1 MKLPPERPADDPR
14 NGPVY
19 LRKTLLRQGHDDRTI
34 ARLVHDGVL
43 RRVRR
48 GAYVDKAGSDALD
61 AAGRHGL
68 RARAAVQQARTRVIL
83 SHVSGL
89 PEYDA
94 PVWGLDLT
102 DVHLT
107 RTDGKAGRHE
117 AGIAQHCGTVLPEDI
132 VRRNGLEVMSPVRLA
147 LEVTT
152 MASTEAGLVVVN
164 HFLNCGAATQEEL
177 LERYQVMEQWP
188 NTLRTGLVLHRS
200 DPRAESVGESRTLHL
215 IHDAG
220 LPLPELQYPIL
231 DANGREV
238 ARVDF
243 AWPELGVFL
252 EFDGKV
258 KYEKLLK
265 PGQRASDVVIAEK
278 RRERLICRLTG
289 WRCIRIDWSDLAR
302 PAATIALIRRE
313 LTAPRSAA

>member
-1 MKLPPERPADDPR
+1 MKIPEERPADDPR
-14 NGPVY
+14 SGPVY
-19 LRKTLLRQGHDDRTI
+19 LRKTLIRQGHDDRSI

-43 RRVRR
+43 RRTRR
-48 GAYVDKAGSDALD
+48 GAYVDKPRSSGLD
-61 AAGRHGL
+61 AAGEHAL
-68 RARAAVQQARTRVIL
+68 RARAAVQQAKTRVVL

-94 PVWGLDLT
+94 PTWGLDLS

-107 RTDGKAGRHE
+107 RTDGRAGRHE
-117 AGIAQHCGTVLPEDI
+117 AGIQQHCGKILPGD
-132 VRRNGLEVMSPVRLA
+132 VVARHGLEVMSPVRIA

-152 MASTEAGLVVVN
+152 MGSAEAGLVVVN
-164 HFLNCGAATQEEL
+164 HFLHCGIVSEDEL
-177 LERYQVMEQWP
+177 LERYELMEHWP
-188 NTLRTGLVLHRS
+188 NTLRTGLVLHRA
-200 DPRAESVGESRTLHL
+200 DHRAESVGESRTLHL

-220 LPLPELQYPIL
+220 LPVPTLQHPIF
-231 DANGREV
+231 DRSGREV

-265 PGQRASDVVIAEK
+265 PGQRASDVVIAE
-278 RRERLICRLTG
+278 RDRERMICRLTG
-289 WRCIRIDWSDLAR
+289 WRCIRIVWADLERAIHT
-302 PAATIALIRRE
+302 AAMIRAE
-313 LTAPRSAA
+313 LYPPSVAA

>member
-1 MKLPPERPADDPR
+1 MMIPAERSADDPR

-19 LRKTLLRQGHDDRTI
+19 LRKTLIQQGHDDRSI
-34 ARLVHDGVL
+34 ARLLQDGVL
-43 RRVRR
+43 RRTRR
-48 GAYVDKAGSDALD
+48 GAYVNKQRSAGLD
-61 AAGRHGL
+61 AAGEHGL
-68 RARAAVQQARTRVIL
+68 RARAAVQQSRTRVVL

-94 PVWGLDLT
+94 PTWGLDLS

-107 RTDGKAGRHE
+107 RTDGRAGRHE
-117 AGIAQHCGTVLPEDI
+117 AGIRQHCGKIRPGDV
-132 VRRNGLEVMSPVRLA
+132 VARHGVEVMSPVRIA

-152 MASTEAGLVVVN
+152 MASAEAGLVVVN
-164 HFLNCGAATQEEL
+164 HFLHCGMATKEDL
-177 LERYQVMEQWP
+177 LERYELMEHWP
-188 NTLRTGLVLHRS
+188 NTLRTGLVLHRA
-200 DPRAESVGESRTLHL
+200 DGRAESVGETRTLHL

-220 LPLPELQYPIL
+220 LPLPELQYPIV
-231 DANGREV
+231 DHSGREV

-265 PGQRASDVVIAEK
+265 PGQRASDVVIAE
-278 RRERLICRLTG
+278 RDRERMICRLTG
-289 WRCIRIDWSDLAR
+289 WRCIRIVWADLERALQT
-302 PAATIALIRRE
+302 AAMIRAE
-313 LTAPRSAA
+313 LYPPLAAA